1 MGNDIPFGGKIFLFG
16 GDFRQ
21 TLPVLRHASNTA
33 VVENCIASSFL
44 RPQAKRFSFT
54 RNMRANS
61 DQEEFKSFLM
71 QMGNGELP
79 TKNTAPFADSVE
91 IPSHYITT
99 EDISKEIFPD
109 NELAN
114 HSSDII
120 KRAILCP
127 TNRDSIALNS
137 GILDRLLGEKRVY
150 SSVDSLVDIPADE
163 EDLYPLEYLNSLTPS
178 GMPTHNLFLKEG
190 AIVMLLRNLNTK
202 KGLSNGIRLIV
213 RRLHNFFI
221 DAEILTGSSQGKRV
235 FIPKMTLI
243 PSDVDLPFRLRRI
256 QFPIR
261 LAYAMTIN
269 KSQGQTF
276 DKVGIYL
283 TKPCFSHG
291 QPYVAFSRARASQ
304 DIRVLIDETPDQ
316 GKDKGRYFTKN
327 PVLRQLLIS

>member
-1 MGNDIPFGGKIFLFG
+1 M
-16 GDFRQ
+16 
-21 TLPVLRHASNTA
+21 
-33 VVENCIASSFL
+33 
-44 RPQAKRFSFT
+44 
-54 RNMRANS
+54 
-61 DQEEFKSFLM
+61 
-71 QMGNGELP
+71 
-79 TKNTAPFADSVE
+79 
-91 IPSHYITT
+91 
-99 EDISKEIFPD
+99 
-109 NELAN
+109 
-114 HSSDII
+114 
-120 KRAILCP
+120 
-127 TNRDSIALNS
+127 
-137 GILDRLLGEKRVY
+137 DRLLGEKRVY

-221 DAEILTGSSQGKRV
+221 DAEILTGSSQGQRV

-243 PSDVDLPFRLRRI
+243 PSDIDLPFHLRRI